1 MAQPQ
6 RYDRKHNFLNDDEIR
21 QSELNN
27 EFDNVALSVNGIR
40 DNLALI
46 QADDGNLLP
55 GVVKAVNLD
64 EDVFDRFQ
72 DEMVEASA
80 ITQQYADSAARH
92 AQIAL
97 ENAEIAVEAGKKGEQ
112 ILTQADAVAR
122 NTEVVLEASE
132 LIQQIAPE
140 NGALKKVSEELESI
154 TTTASHVDEVHA
166 VGQDLLGIN
175 VDYLSLGKVSEDI
188 DRATMVVDGYIRTV
202 ALSIDN
208 VNFTGQNIEAV
219 INVSEN
225 IDNLNVWLATFEGY
239 KTDAESA
246 RDAAQAQAS
255 LATDQ
260 ANLAK
265 EWAVKL
271 DATVDGSEYSS
282 KYYAQQASA
291 QATAASSSASAA
303 ATSAQASAASASES
317 ASSASSSANSAMTAT
332 NQAAE
337 ATTQAQAAQA
347 AQTAAEAAQ
356 SKAETAAGN
365 AETSATAAAESAS
378 TATTQATTATTQAEL
393 AATAKTAS
401 EAAQA
406 KAEAAQ
412 GSAETAADQAKD
424 SATTA
429 TGSATT
435 AAQQAAA
442 ASSSASDAAASATAA
457 ASSAAEA
464 KTAQTAA
471 EAAQAAAEESAK
483 VAADIASG
491 DLPVVRYDAQELTT
505 ESKAQARSNIDAAQS
520 SHTHTVTDLPVATSE
535 QAMTGTDTTTVMTP
549 ATTKA
554 AIEALSPPPD
564 LSPYATTEAMN
575 TALSGKSD
583 VGHGHVVSDVSGLG
597 ALATLDTV
605 STDNIANGAVT
616 ADKLAAGVV
625 SVDNLANTISLGT
638 IS

>member
-6 RYDRKHNFLNDDEIR
+6 RYDRKHDFLNDDEIN

-27 EFDNVALSVNGIR
+27 EFDNVSISINGIR

-55 GVVKAVNLD
+55 GVVKASSLD
-64 EDVFDRFQ
+64 DGVFERFQ
-72 DEMVEASA
+72 DEMLEASA
-80 ITQQYADSAARH
+80 ITQQYADSASRH
-92 AQIAL
+92 AQIAQ
-97 ENAEIAVEAGKKGEQ
+97 ESAAIATEASQKGEL

-122 NTEVVLEASE
+122 NTEVVLEAFE

-166 VGQDLLGIN
+166 VGQDLLGVN

-208 VNFTGQNIEAV
+208 VNLTGQNIESV

-225 IDNLNVWLATFEGY
+225 IDNLNVWLATFDGY
-239 KTDAESA
+239 KTDAEAA

-260 ANLAK
+260 ANLSK
-265 EWAVKL
+265 DWAVKL
-271 DATVDGSEYSS
+271 GDTVDGQEYSS
-282 KYYAQQASA
+282 KHYAQQAA
-291 QATAASSSASAA
+291 G
-303 ATSAQASAASASES
+303 S
-317 ASSASSSANSAMTAT
+317 ASSATESAG
-332 NQAAE
+332 AAL
-337 ATTQAQAAQA
+337 
-347 AQTAAEAAQ
+347 
-356 SKAETAAGN
+356 
-365 AETSATAAAESAS
+365 TSA
-378 TATTQATTATTQAEL
+378 QN
-393 AATAKTAS
+393 
-401 EAAQA
+401 
-406 KAEAAQ
+406 
-412 GSAETAADQAKD
+412 
-424 SATTA
+424 
-429 TGSATT
+429 
-435 AAQQAAA
+435 
-442 ASSSASDAAASATAA
+442 ASSRANDAAASATAA
-457 ASSAAEA
+457 AGSASTAGAQATQATTQAQAAAASKAAAE
-464 KTAQTAA
+464 TAQTAA

-491 DLPVVRYDAQELTT
+491 DIPVVRYDVQELTT

-535 QAMTGTDTTTVMTP
+535 QAMTGPDTTTVMTP

-554 AIEALSPPPD
+554 AIEALSPPPV

-625 SVDNLANTISLGT
+625 SADNLADTISLGT

>member
-6 RYDRKHNFLNDDEIR
+6 RYDRKHDFLNDDEIN

-27 EFDNVALSVNGIR
+27 EFDNVSISINGIR

-55 GVVKAVNLD
+55 GVVKASSLD
-64 EDVFDRFQ
+64 DGVFERFQ

-80 ITQQYADSAARH
+80 ITQQYADSASRH
-92 AQIAL
+92 AQIAQ
-97 ENAEIAVEAGKKGEQ
+97 ESAAIATEASQKGEL

-166 VGQDLLGIN
+166 VGQDLLGVN

-208 VNFTGQNIEAV
+208 VNLTGQNIESV

-225 IDNLNVWLATFEGY
+225 IDNLNVWLATFDGY
-239 KTDAESA
+239 KTDAEAA

-260 ANLAK
+260 ANLSK
-265 EWAVKL
+265 DWAVKL
-271 DATVDGSEYSS
+271 GDTVDGQEYSS
-282 KYYAQQASA
+282 KHYAQQAAGSASSATESAGAALTSAQNASSRANDAAASATAAAGSASTAGA
-291 QATAASSSASAA
+291 QATA
-303 ATSAQASAASASES
+303 
-317 ASSASSSANSAMTAT
+317 
-332 NQAAE
+332 
-337 ATTQAQAAQA
+337 ATTQAQAAA
-347 AQTAAEAAQ
+347 ASKAA
-356 SKAETAAGN
+356 AETAQGK
-365 AETSATAAAESAS
+365 AEEAAASAEASATSANQSAGAAS
-378 TATTQATTATTQAEL
+378 THATTATTQADL
-393 AATAKTAS
+393 ATTAKTDA

-412 GSAETAADQAKD
+412 GSAETAAGQAQD

-429 TGSATT
+429 AGSATT

-442 ASSSASDAAASATAA
+442 ASGSASDAAASATAA

-491 DLPVVRYDAQELTT
+491 DIPVVRYDVQELTT

-625 SVDNLANTISLGT
+625 SADNLADTISLGT